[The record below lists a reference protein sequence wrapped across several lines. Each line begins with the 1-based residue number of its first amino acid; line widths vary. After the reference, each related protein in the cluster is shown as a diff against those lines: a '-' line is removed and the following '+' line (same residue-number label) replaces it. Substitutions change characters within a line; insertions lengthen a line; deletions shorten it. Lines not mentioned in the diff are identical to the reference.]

1 MSQRVPLAST
11 KKALS
16 VDSGLRGG
24 GKQPNRRDVADRTRS
39 VDSTINKKA
48 TLDPLSTKSARTTTA
63 PVVVSADEEATMPV
77 ASVGSADSLSGI
89 SNTASH
95 NNGNASD
102 HQSHEEAD
110 SIIGDMTDSSKMKMR
125 TSLASIP
132 RDRRSKM
139 LDTHPV
145 IMKGWDV
152 VDGAGGGGGSSGGGG
167 TTKAVFKMK
176 YYGNV
181 QLDRRITQPMLP
193 WIIANKRRQAGN
205 GQNLIL
211 QVSSRGAIGISES
224 KGSIVFEH
232 LPQSITRFSRGH
244 NKKCFAYL
252 WRPDSESSFHCFV
265 FETSDPEVVH
275 QIASSVR
282 DASKEAVKY
291 DVFSKEEKAGVEAIE
306 NLRINNATMFEV
318 MYCGRVTVTHKRAPP
333 TLIDDTIEKFNVHEM
348 ETRKKR
354 LGTRKRHFSFGDQNG
369 TSPVGE
375 PPEGS
380 TESDRLSSEDTTS
393 SVSSDSLVSSPPNV
407 LDTDGDTASNSSRAS
422 QQDTQL
428 SPVAR
433 DRVSSAGAA
442 VLKHHNVGH
451 TDSTSSTA
459 SISSTAANGESV
471 TSGHNRTMLFQIGKS
486 MLTLISPDKK
496 SFMLTKKFNEISFC
510 SQGIKQPEFFGF
522 ICREKTSS
530 SSYMCYVFKCQSEPV
545 VDSIMTTLR
554 QSFNVALQKSKLHVI
569 CGTCPMHQLHK
580 LCQTIEGQPPEKAH
594 TVLLKQ
600 LDTLSDSERI
610 AVITKTKEAKA
621 TSAQEANEIIMSQLI
636 AICEQQQ
643 NSHIHNSDT
652 EAGGEPPS
660 SSPMQERKLPS
671 KGSCTE
677 TAEGKVGAFKK
688 AKKSLASSFENL
700 LSRKKKNST
709 EEPGSFANSGYRSR
723 QGTMDSVNSDSS
735 LKESPRDSPIPMAGT
750 SSTQPNPPIPIV
762 TSSTPNAA
770 ATTPP
775 SKPIVV
781 DIPTPP
787 PSEDK
792 PSRPSPI
799 LCKQDSLPEPMF
811 SPTVRP
817 RSKTLGDTP
826 SPSPKTPPPDSR
838 FQYMNT
844 NSVANQVNQKPT
856 QMQKMPLGRTT
867 SAFYDDRPRTLSLS
881 PFSPHP
887 AASMGRRMS
896 WRQQIFNRVVTP
908 IAESKLGQE
917 LPEEDSE
924 DVFEGDG
931 IPKIRGLE
939 RQESLTRPKRFATK
953 EQIRELWRKAIR
965 EQILLIRMD
974 KENRNL
980 QARQDAAQEKRIKLD
995 YEEITPCLKEV
1006 TVTWEKI
1013 LSRPNRSSIRLS
1025 KEEVN
1030 DTFKQGIPKTRRG
1043 EIWQFICEQQKLN
1056 GLTNGNVPQHEP
1068 YKELLKELTI
1078 HQHAILI
1085 DLGRTFPTHPYFA
1098 NPLGRGQLSLFNLL
1112 KAYSLLDTD
1121 VGYCQGLSFV
1131 AGVLLMHMDE
1141 EQSFEML
1148 VFLMYSLGFRRQYKP
1163 DMIALQIQMY
1173 QLSRLLHDFHKR
1185 LYDHLEQNEISPSL
1199 YAAPWFLTLFASQF
1213 PLGFVAKV
1221 FDLIFLQG
1229 FDVIFKVALIVL
1241 GSHEELLLHC
1251 DGFEAIIEFLKDTL
1265 PTLGIIQMEN
1275 VINKAYQLDISKELH
1290 AYEVEYHMLQE
1301 EMAPSPVHQRTQPPT
1316 TDIHKL
1322 ETANRNLRRH
1332 NSELLEQLQSAH
1344 TTIHSQEATIH
1355 NLRKNEDKLK
1365 SEVRA
1370 LNLER
1375 SALLNTVA
1383 KLRSLLPKDVVLE
1396 DAGINFTPSSSAS
1409 FLSGSSFDDKDAASP
1424 MDQKADSG
1432 TGNLSGSQTCS
1443 PDETDT
1449 EVASIN
1455 STPKGTWGRNHSNG
1469 SSGSEISTST
1479 SSDMDGPSYNQLS
1492 SN

>member
-1 MSQRVPLAST
+1 MSKHVPLAGA
-11 KKALS
+11 KKSLS
-16 VDSGLRGG
+16 LDSGLGR
-24 GKQPNRRDVADRTRS
+24 QPNRRDGSSTSAVVNTDVDRTVS
-39 VDSTINKKA
+39 LDSTRNK
-48 TLDPLSTKSARTTTA
+48 TPPRDPHHTHCSFQVGLADDSTDS
-63 PVVVSADEEATMPV
+63 MP
-77 ASVGSADSLSGI
+77 ASSSSSSLSNINESITNQDEVDGL
-89 SNTASH
+89 
-95 NNGNASD
+95 GNIAEMS
-102 HQSHEEAD
+102 
-110 SIIGDMTDSSKMKMR
+110 TVKLR
-125 TSLASIP
+125 TSLDSIP

-145 IMKGWDV
+145 IMKGRDMG
-152 VDGAGGGGGSSGGGG
+152 DGVGGVGGGCGGGG
-167 TTKAVFKMK
+167 TKAVFKMK
-176 YYGNV
+176 YFGNV

-193 WIIANKRRQAGN
+193 WILADKQRRAGT

-211 QVSSRGAIGISES
+211 QVSSRGAVGISES
-224 KGSIVFEH
+224 KGNIVFEH

-244 NKKCFAYL
+244 DKKCFAYL
-252 WRPDSESSFHCFV
+252 WRPDSDSNFHCYV
-265 FETSDPEVVH
+265 FETSDQEVVH
-275 QIASSVR
+275 HIASAVR
-282 DASKEAVKY
+282 DASKEAMKY
-291 DVFSKEEKAGVEAIE
+291 DSISKDEKAGVEAIE

-318 MYCGRVTVTHKRAPP
+318 LYCGRVTVTHKRAPP

-348 ETRKKR
+348 ENSKKK
-354 LGTRKRHFSFGDQNG
+354 LANRKRHYSFGDQNG
-369 TSPVGE
+369 QSVGADATRTAIE
-375 PPEGS
+375 L
-380 TESDRLSSEDTTS
+380 DRLSSDTAS
-393 SVSSDSLVSSPPNV
+393 SVSSDSLTSSPHNAA
-407 LDTDGDTASNSSRAS
+407 DTDGDTTSNGSRTS
-422 QQDTQL
+422 QQDPL

-442 VLKHHNVGH
+442 MLKHRTSGH
-451 TDSTSSTA
+451 GDASSTTSSTA
-459 SISSTAANGESV
+459 SVASATEMNGQSV

-496 SFMLTKKFNEISFC
+496 SFMLTKKFNDISFC

-522 ICREKTSS
+522 ICREKSS
-530 SSYMCYVFKCQSEPV
+530 ASSYMCYVFKCQSEPV
-545 VDSIMTTLR
+545 VDGIMTTLR

-580 LCQTIEGQPPEKAH
+580 LCQTIEGHPPEKAH
-594 TVLLKQ
+594 TLLLKQ
-600 LDTLSDSERI
+600 LETLSDSERI
-610 AVITKTKEAKA
+610 SVVAKTKEAKA
-621 TSAQEANEIIMSQLI
+621 CSAQEANEIIMSQLI

-643 NSHIHNSDT
+643 TAHTHNSDV
-652 EAGGEPPS
+652 EAGGGDIAT
-660 SSPMQERKLPS
+660 SSPTQERKLTS
-671 KGSCTE
+671 KGSFTE
-677 TAEGKVGAFKK
+677 PVEGKVGAFKK

-700 LSRKKKNST
+700 LSRKKKNSV
-709 EEPGSFANSGYRSR
+709 EEQGSFSNSGYRSR

-735 LKESPRDSPIPMAGT
+735 LRDSPRDSPIPMTATANAQSQPAPPVQILT
-750 SSTQPNPPIPIV
+750 STTPSPSSNPP
-762 TSSTPNAA
+762 T
-770 ATTPP
+770 
-775 SKPIVV
+775 VV

-787 PSEDK
+787 PSEDR
-792 PSRPSPI
+792 PQRQPTRPSPI
-799 LCKQDSLPEPMF
+799 FCKQDSLPEAMI
-811 SPTVRP
+811 SPGIRP

-838 FQYMNT
+838 FQYT
-844 NSVANQVNQKPT
+844 PTAKLALQASQSQKPPS
-856 QMQKMPLGRTT
+856 MQKMPLGRTT

-887 AASMGRRMS
+887 GAAIGRRMS

-908 IAESKLGQE
+908 IAESKHGQGE
-917 LPEEDSE
+917 LTEEESE
-924 DVFEGDG
+924 DVFEGEG

-939 RQESLTRPKRFATK
+939 RKESLTRARRFTSK
-953 EQIRELWRKAIR
+953 EQIRDLWKKAIR

-1025 KEEVN
+1025 KEDVN
-1030 DTFKQGIPKTRRG
+1030 DTFKQGIPKGRRG

-1056 GLTNGNVPQHEP
+1056 GRANGNIPKYEP

-1141 EQSFEML
+1141 EQSFDML

-1185 LYDHLEQNEISPSL
+1185 LYDHLEQNEIGPSL

-1229 FDVIFKVALIVL
+1229 FEVIFKVALIVL

-1301 EMAPSPVHQRTQPPT
+1301 EMAPSPVHQRAQQPA
-1316 TDIHKL
+1316 TDVHKL

-1332 NSELLEQLQSAH
+1332 NSELVEQLQGAH
-1344 TTIHSQEATIH
+1344 NTIHSQEAMIH

-1365 SEVRA
+1365 SEVRTI
-1370 LNLER
+1370 NLER

-1383 KLRSLLPKDVVLE
+1383 KLRSLLPKDILLE
-1396 DAGINFTPSSSAS
+1396 DAGINFTSSTSS
-1409 FLSGSSFDDKDAASP
+1409 ILSGSSFEDKDVSP
-1424 MDQKADSG
+1424 VDQKADSG

-1443 PDETDT
+1443 LDDLDT
-1449 EVASIN
+1449 EVAAIT
-1455 STPKGTWGRNHSNG
+1455 TPKGVWGRNHSNG
-1469 SSGSEISTST
+1469 SSGSEISTSA
-1479 SSDMDGPSYNQLS
+1479 SSELD
-1492 SN
+1492 